1 MRRCN
6 GDRSPPTRRILWG
19 VASSR
24 IHRLAS
30 SSFIAF
36 IHSIHTCAHSFH
48 SPALHLSMSVIALHG
63 VGPTRP
69 VAVHHIMSSKPW
81 AVSKMWKVLLVL
93 RLHGAEQVCVP
104 RRYVCTHA
112 SLRHPVHT
120 AALLLLRCVQPH
132 LYSCAA
138 AASRLCHFVLAAA
151 SLLQH
156 AALLPHSCA
165 ALCAAA
171 SPSHCPCSPC
181 CQRC

>member
-1 MRRCN
+1 MCVF
-6 GDRSPPTRRILWG
+6 SPLIAIL
-19 VASSR
+19 ASR

-30 SSFIAF
+30 SSFKAF

-48 SPALHLSMSVIALHG
+48 IPALHLSMSVIALHG

-120 AALLLLRCVQPH
+120 AALLLLRCVSLQ
-132 LYSCAA
+132 SCAEVVGVEA
-138 AASRLCHFVLAAA
+138 GSRLPSAAR
-151 SLLQH
+151 
-156 AALLPHSCA
+156 
-165 ALCAAA
+165 
-171 SPSHCPCSPC
+171 PCDPPC
-181 CQRC
+181 Y